1 MKKLTHLQEFLTSV
15 RPGNTTIMVTEL
27 IILGFGDLEELG
39 PLLFLEFG
47 AVYLATIFGN
57 LLLVILVSTQ
67 QGLQTPMYFFLANL
81 SYLEVCYTLNIMP
94 RLLVDLLR
102 ENRVIS
108 MVGCIIQLYFS
119 GALGSTECYLLAVM
133 SYDQYLSAGLYTIQ
147 H

>member
-39 PLLFLEFG
+39 PLLFLVFG

-81 SYLEVCYTLNIMP
+81 SYLEVCYTLNIM
-94 RLLVDLLR
+94 DLLR

-108 MVGCIIQLYFS
+108 MVVCIIQLYFF

-133 SYDQYLSAGLYTIQ
+133 SYDQCLSAGLYTIQ